1 MMTNYTDEFRNA
13 DQWGKS
19 CKIVY
24 IQYNAVFSNLDKVWV
39 KKSRIVLII

>member
-1 MMTNYTDEFRNA
+1 MMTNYIDEFRNA

-24 IQYNAVFSNLDKVWV
+24 TQYNGASVNLDNVWV
-39 KKSRIVLII
+39 KKFRIVLIT

>member
-1 MMTNYTDEFRNA
+1 MMTNYIEEFRNA

-24 IQYNAVFSNLDKVWV
+24 VKYNDASVNLDKVWV
-39 KKSRIVLII
+39 KKV